1 MPMIEEMP
9 MNKEIMTIEEMSMI
23 ETD

>member
-1 MPMIEEMP
+1 MPIIEKTP
-9 MNKEIMTIEEMSMI
+9 MNEEIMTIEEMSMI